1 MIQQDLFQRFLATV
15 SAMLKGRQNSAIATA
30 LETVLKKAQNGEV
43 FVRYELQ
50 RVVYGL
56 NAPLVSLD
64 VFMCPKCGRLFRAV
78 REFRCPNCGVE
89 LQQAY
94 VGVPYVQTSYHQYI
108 ISTDKRKVK
117 LIVPITEIKETKCRR
132 HGDLKA
138 LTSRSDMRPL
148 QSLTFACPFNDST
161 CEYYNQELCT
171 EGSDRIYFP
180 PYQGMS
186 TSAVRPVL
194 AKPSVGTTKPFT
206 ITVFPSD
213 PKPGTGKPLGGVLT
227 QYLPVAKEV
236 MVGKFTVSMLTLMY
250 LLGHTYSSRYKR
262 LPVFDVDNRGRLIFI
277 GRKLETDGFLI
288 KLDYQLVEKIGDE
301 VKADPLTV
309 AHTISHTVLLALTR
323 LTGLSPGEFGEAIF
337 VDTKGGVAE
346 ILVYDNSP
354 GGIGGVRTAAND
366 VADFIEYVCDF
377 SRPCP
382 RLCRS
387 ACRACVFYE
396 TCGLGNMFLNWRAAE
411 KAVNRSA
418 CLQL

>member
-43 FVRYELQ
+43 IVKYELQ
-50 RVVYGL
+50 RVEYGL
-56 NAPLVSLD
+56 KAPLVSLD
-64 VFMCPKCGRLFRAV
+64 VLMCPKCGRLFRAD
-78 REFRCPNCGVE
+78 RGIKWCPYCGVE

-94 VGVPYVQTSYHQYI
+94 VGVPYVETSYHQYI
-108 ISTDKRKVK
+108 TYTEKKVK
-117 LIVPITEIKETKCRR
+117 LIAPITEIKETYCRR
-132 HGDLKA
+132 HKDLKA

-148 QSLTFACPFNDST
+148 QSLTFACPFNDSS
-161 CEYYNQELCT
+161 CQYYNQGLCT
-171 EGSDRIYFP
+171 EGPDRIYFP

-186 TSAVRPVL
+186 RLAVRPVL
-194 AKPSVGTTKPFT
+194 AKPSVGITKPFT
-206 ITVFPSD
+206 VTVFPSD
-213 PKPGTGKPLGGVLT
+213 PKPGTGKALGGVLT
-227 QYLPVAKEV
+227 QHLPVAKEV

-250 LLGHTYSSRYKR
+250 LLGHPYSSRYRR
-262 LPVFDVDNRGRLIFI
+262 LPVFDVDNRGKLIII
-277 GRKLETDGFLI
+277 GRKLETDGLLI

-323 LTGLSPGEFGEAIF
+323 LTGLSPSEFGEAIF
-337 VDTKGGVAE
+337 VDAKGGVAE

-354 GGIGGVRTAAND
+354 GGIGGVRTVAND

-382 RLCRS
+382 RMCRS

-396 TCGLGNMFLNWRAAE
+396 TCAFGNMFLSWRAAE
-411 KAVNRSA
+411 KAVNISA
-418 CLQL
+418 CLQP